1 MGDSEASPSKRVRA
15 GISVGVVEETSSTRT
30 RKFVHA
36 HDRRTTTIVNMV
48 VILARALEILYAT
61 LPLLLLPVYMTAS
74 VLMVLRRLRC

>member
-1 MGDSEASPSKRVRA
+1 MGDSEASPSKPVRA
-15 GISVGVVEETSSTRT
+15 GISDGVVEETSST

-48 VILARALEILYAT
+48 VILGRALEILYAT